1 MRGVVAQI
9 NISAGGVPKL
19 PISAASVHSLGI
31 AGDDHAHM
39 KYHGGPSKA
48 LLLLAA
54 EVVDQ
59 LSSEGWPLFYGALGE
74 NLTTRGI
81 DHSLWRPGQQFR
93 AGAVILQLTTPRQ
106 PCATLSCYGAGIQQ
120 RIFDTHIK
128 NLDSTSPR
136 WGMSGFYASILEP
149 GTIRSLDIIELIDP
163 S

>member
-31 AGDDHAHM
+31 TGDDHAHK
-39 KYHGGPSKA
+39 KYHGGPNKA

-54 EVVDQ
+54 EVIDQ
-59 LSSEGWPLFYGALGE
+59 LSREGWPLFYGALGE

-81 DHSLWRPGQQFR
+81 DHRFWRPDQQFR
-93 AGAVILQLTTPRQ
+93 VGAVTLQLTTPRQ
-106 PCATLSCYGAGIQQ
+106 PCATLSRYGAGIQQ
-120 RIFDTHIK
+120 RIFDSRIK
-128 NLDSTSPR
+128 DLDSTSR
-136 WGMSGFYASILEP
+136 HWGMSGFYASILEP